1 MKILDVD
8 GHRVKLTR
16 HLSKLSV
23 QGVRRSR
30 LIGLNILRN
39 QVIIDSVR
47 EMSGRLDIERH

>member
-8 GHRVKLTR
+8 GHRVKLSR
-16 HLSKLSV
+16 HLSKLSD
-23 QGVRRSR
+23 QGESRSR

-47 EMSGRLDIERH
+47 